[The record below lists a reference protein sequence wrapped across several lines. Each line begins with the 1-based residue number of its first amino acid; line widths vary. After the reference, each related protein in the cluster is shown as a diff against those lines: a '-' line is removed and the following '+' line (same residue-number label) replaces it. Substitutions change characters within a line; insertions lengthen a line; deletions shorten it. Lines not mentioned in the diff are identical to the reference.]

1 MATATCCLIGRLS
14 SEPEKLPDWFPAALG
29 VHCSPTEIHRDLLCL
44 VLCLM
49 QTKTEWF
56 ANPINPN
63 FIEHRDLSRFSE
75 SFEDIKLQ
83 IIRYSKSS
91 ELYVDKCYSEIVPQV
106 ADAFYFLQIDEPQHI
121 FTSEKLCLFK
131 RPFYTQSCWVL
142 IFMPV
147 NLKCSS
153 IFPAFCWPHPNFF
166 LFFLLLVLS
175 SKWATVFLKMLLFP
189 LLWIKYGFM
198 MF

>member
-1 MATATCCLIGRLS
+1 MSSGDSDVLSDWSSLFRTRKASRLIPSSSRSPLFSNWNTQRSAVLS
-14 SEPEKLPDWFPAALG
+14 AVFN
-29 VHCSPTEIHRDLLCL
+29 
-44 VLCLM
+44 
-49 QTKTEWF
+49 
-56 ANPINPN
+56 ANKNRMICKSHKPKFYWAQRSLQILR
-63 FIEHRDLSRFSE
+63 I
-75 SFEDIKLQ
+75 FEDIKLQ

-166 LFFLLLVLS
+166 YFFIAS
-175 SKWATVFLKMLLFP
+175 IKFKMSYCFS
-189 LLWIKYGFM
+189 
-198 MF
+198 